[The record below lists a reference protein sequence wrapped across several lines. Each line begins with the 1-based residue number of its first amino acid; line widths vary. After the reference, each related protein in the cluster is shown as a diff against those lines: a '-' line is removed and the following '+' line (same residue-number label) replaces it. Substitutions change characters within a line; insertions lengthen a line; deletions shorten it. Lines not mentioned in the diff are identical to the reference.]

1 MGEKNGGEP
10 MTREHGADYDITM
23 GNIRYAAPQRYYGTR
38 ILFVTKGRASVSVNG
53 EIYALDEG
61 DILFINRNDHYTVRG
76 SENNIL
82 ICLSIPSHFFV
93 LNYPNYF
100 HYSFECFSKDLDP
113 GRGDVVA
120 QLRRMLAELVIVH
133 SRQEEG
139 SVLEARSILFQTLLL
154 VTRFF
159 KKEGPLTGAGEAS
172 DERIARIIH
181 TIELRY
187 AEPLTL
193 AEMAE
198 SEYLSPTYLSR
209 YFKQTT
215 GMGFLQYLK
224 MVRLKHCVEDL
235 LQTADNMFQ
244 IAVRNGFSTAKN
256 FTEAFKSVYDQ
267 TPVQYRKEHKQ
278 ENSEAFGA
286 VTAKTE
292 AGKALD
298 SPEALM
304 QLTKYLEE
312 PLNPRPLPDEAP
324 GEACKI
330 VIGDGGDG
338 LLARE
343 EHIVFIGELKELLND
358 QVKEQVLLAKQR
370 LHVDFVGV
378 RNLIGGSTLLPEVET
393 DEFVSTTPKYAN
405 ADLAI
410 QYLKE
415 QDIRLYVRI
424 TYKEVIHNEERY
436 FKEIEGFL
444 IHALQVFGRKFVNQW
459 KVVFYA
465 EKATAVLSTEL
476 ERVYLRLHEV
486 IRKYAV
492 QLKIGTFLPFKE
504 EKDSL
509 SLSHHWQLHQSGS
522 IDFITYDADQ
532 NEVVDFS
539 EISDEDFL
547 NSQGYI
553 LRKTQKL
560 KRFLKK
566 HQMHQPLYLENWN
579 TLTGNTRYTNGTFF
593 RGALIL
599 RTILDL
605 GAEVAGV
612 GFWLN
617 TELHERYGGNHNKA
631 VAGLE
636 LFHFFNGKRPAFYTL
651 MFKERM
657 TGGVRAQG
665 EHYVL
670 TENEEGYQLL
680 LFNEKHFNPRY
691 SVDELFMRNRSNELH
706 VRLIGMEPGEY
717 QVRKYRFDQQ
727 NGGLYTKW
735 GQLNSKHGIDLEV
748 MEYIVQS
755 SMPTLELEDEQIEKD
770 WSFYASMSSNAILFI
785 EFRRAIG

>member
-1 MGEKNGGEP
+1 

-53 EIYALDEG
+53 EMYALDEG

-120 QLRRMLAELVIVH
+120 QLRRLLAELVIVH
-133 SRQEEG
+133 FRQEEG
-139 SVLEARSILFQTLLL
+139 SVLEARSILFQTMLL

-159 KKEGPLTGAGEAS
+159 KKEGPQLGAGEAS

-286 VTAKTE
+286 AAAQTV

-312 PLNPRPLPDEAP
+312 PLNPQALPDEAP

-330 VIGDGGDG
+330 VVGDSDAET

-343 EHIVFIGELKELLND
+343 KHIVFIGELKEILSE

-370 LHVDFVGV
+370 LRVDFVGV

-415 QDIRLYVRI
+415 LDISLYLRI
-424 TYKEVIHNEERY
+424 TYKEVIQNEERY
-436 FKEIEGFL
+436 FKELEGFL
-444 IHALQVFGRKFVNQW
+444 IHTLQVFGRKFVNQW

-465 EKATAVLSTEL
+465 EKETAVLSTEL
-476 ERVYLRLHEV
+476 ERVYLRLHEL
-486 IRKYAV
+486 IRKYAH

-504 EKDSL
+504 DKDSL
-509 SLSHHWQLHQSGS
+509 SLPHHWQLHQSGS

-547 NSQGYI
+547 NSQDYI

-566 HQMHQPLYLENWN
+566 HTQ
-579 TLTGNTRYTNGTFF
+579 TG
-593 RGALIL
+593 
-599 RTILDL
+599 
-605 GAEVAGV
+605 
-612 GFWLN
+612 
-617 TELHERYGGNHNKA
+617 
-631 VAGLE
+631 
-636 LFHFFNGKRPAFYTL
+636 LFS
-651 MFKERM
+651 
-657 TGGVRAQG
+657 GVR
-665 EHYVL
+665 
-670 TENEEGYQLL
+670 
-680 LFNEKHFNPRY
+680 
-691 SVDELFMRNRSNELH
+691 
-706 VRLIGMEPGEY
+706 
-717 QVRKYRFDQQ
+717 
-727 NGGLYTKW
+727 
-735 GQLNSKHGIDLEV
+735 
-748 MEYIVQS
+748 
-755 SMPTLELEDEQIEKD
+755 
-770 WSFYASMSSNAILFI
+770 
-785 EFRRAIG
+785 